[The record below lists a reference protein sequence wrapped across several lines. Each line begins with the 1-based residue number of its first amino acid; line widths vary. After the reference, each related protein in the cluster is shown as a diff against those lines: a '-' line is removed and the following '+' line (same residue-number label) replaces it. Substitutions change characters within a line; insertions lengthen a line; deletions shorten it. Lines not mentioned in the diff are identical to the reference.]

1 MKCKV
6 AQRLAMK
13 WYATY
18 DNDDKQAYIEHRTK
32 CTQCRLDM
40 HRANKMAAYIIYD
53 EEAWNDELLQ
63 EAEEDD

>member
-18 DNDDKQAYIEHRTK
+18 DNDDKQAYIEHRQK
-32 CTQCRLDM
+32 CADCRLMM
-40 HRANKMAAYIIYD
+40 HKANKMAAFITYN

-63 EAEEDD
+63 EAAQDD

>member
-13 WYATY
+13 WYATS
-18 DNDDKQAYIEHRTK
+18 DDSDKQAYIEHRKK
-32 CTQCRLDM
+32 CADCRLMM
-40 HRANKMAAYIIYD
+40 HRANKMAAFIIYD
-53 EEAWNDELLQ
+53 EEAWNVVLQ

>member
-6 AQRLAMK
+6 AQRLEMK

-18 DNDDKQAYIEHRTK
+18 DKDDKQAYIEHRKK
-32 CTQCRLDM
+32 CADCRLMM
-40 HRANKMAAYIIYD
+40 HKANKMAAFITYN

-63 EAEEDD
+63 EATQDD